1 MGSTR
6 GSTAPTGVPCA
17 KGACAN
23 RPGRFART
31 LGLTST
37 LSRFFSL
44 CMGMHGRR
52 RRARGALKSPRRR
65 ACAAGVAR
73 CAQNPVETL
82 GATLRAM
89 RQKHRGCGSQ
99 QSGLNMSGRFALR
112 VRLGRAR
119 EVSVRQ
125 TGGQK
130 AGNQRRKSLS
140 EGSRILLPGPGMGG
154 NGLGMQG
161 AAAGTPRLLANFG
174 QAKGAQ
180 QAFPSR
186 RGLGAPALG
195 QIENRK
201 SSDRLASWSVA
212 FGGSG
217 LALALALVFARSQ
230 LVASKALLRLA
241 SARSRADWA
250 PKARFPSRFCAPSG
264 AGRP

>member
-1 MGSTR
+1 M
-6 GSTAPTGVPCA
+6 PCA
-17 KGACAN
+17 KGVCAN

-73 CAQNPVETL
+73 CAQNLVETL

-130 AGNQRRKSLS
+130 AGNQRRVSLS
-140 EGSRILLPGPGMGG
+140 EARRIHLPARGWAGMA
-154 NGLGMQG
+154 LGCKAQPRERLAFGQFRAGQG
-161 AAAGTPRLLANFG
+161 RAASFPKPPRLEGVGAWAN
-174 QAKGAQ
+174 
-180 QAFPSR
+180 
-186 RGLGAPALG
+186 
-195 QIENRK
+195 
-201 SSDRLASWSVA
+201 
-212 FGGSG
+212 
-217 LALALALVFARSQ
+217 
-230 LVASKALLRLA
+230 
-241 SARSRADWA
+241 
-250 PKARFPSRFCAPSG
+250 
-264 AGRP
+264 

>member
-1 MGSTR
+1 MGFSASWHVRFMRLVSPFVSLGFLDRFPLSSVPLSNGFPATQCSCFALVSRSAGFCHPIR
-6 GSTAPTGVPCA
+6 GDRQGDRRRRRACPA
-17 KGACAN
+17 QRRACAN

-130 AGNQRRKSLS
+130 AWNQRRESLY
-140 EGSRILLPGPGMGG
+140 EARRIHFPGPGMGG

-161 AAAGTPRLLANFG
+161 AAAETP
-174 QAKGAQ
+174 
-180 QAFPSR
+180 AFWQI
-186 RGLGAPALG
+186 LGKP
-195 QIENRK
+195 
-201 SSDRLASWSVA
+201 
-212 FGGSG
+212 
-217 LALALALVFARSQ
+217 
-230 LVASKALLRLA
+230 
-241 SARSRADWA
+241 
-250 PKARFPSRFCAPSG
+250 
-264 AGRP
+264 